1 MTGECIALHMTNTK
15 KIITGYS
22 DLQIKEAIINVG
34 GEVNFQV
41 KYNGAPG
48 RAIPDMILDQWKSSK
63 LDKNLNPQSKN
74 SRVHDNVI
82 HCSGS
87 CHIFK

>member
-1 MTGECIALHMTNTK
+1 MRLEFKTKKMTGECVALHMTNTRK
-15 KIITGYS
+15 MITGYS

-48 RAIPDMILDQWKSSK
+48 RSFLIPMSAIPDMILDQWKSSK
-63 LDKNLNPQSKN
+63 LDKDLCIP
-74 SRVHDNVI
+74 
-82 HCSGS
+82 
-87 CHIFK
+87 

>member
-22 DLQIKEAIINVG
+22 DLPIINVG
-34 GEVNFQV
+34 VEVNFQV
-41 KYNGAPG
+41 KYNGVPG

-74 SRVHDNVI
+74 FRVHDNVI